1 MPQDSYTDN
10 GGPLLLTNSSQD
22 NMTNI
27 VPFRTVGPDIWAWIR
42 NFWNEVKPI
51 DRPRPLMA
59 VRIVQPT
66 QLQYTTCQIL

>member
-22 NMTNI
+22 NMTDM
-27 VPFRTVGPDIWAWIR
+27 VTFWTVDSEIWGWVR